1 MLTEAQKQELVALA
15 QSLESQGKS
24 QQEVQAAIDSKKA
37 EMLGDNTVKEAT
49 SINEVS
55 APDLR
60 KPEDIK
66 KEIQKKQEEADI
78 VYTFYAKKGT
88 IPGNLSLE
96 GEYTVSK
103 KDLLETVKAGRK
115 GDRAGEG

>member
-49 SINEVS
+49 EVEPIAVEKQDSVAGKVPYSINNQEVTKEEFDNYTANEQQ
-55 APDLR
+55 APKELSN
-60 KPEDIK
+60 EEK
-66 KEIQKKQEEADI
+66 KKI
-78 VYTFYAKKGT
+78 T
-88 IPGNLSLE
+88 ICGF
-96 GEYTVSK
+96 SK
-103 KDLLETVKAGRK
+103 STAQ
-115 GDRAGEG
+115 